1 MRHNSTSEYLFKEN
15 ENTTQKDNVPQ
26 PCVHYS
32 WNLKVISFYDTQE
45 SCSMLGSCVY
55 HVDQMDI
62 GFEEA
67 VVEFDLA
74 T

>member
-1 MRHNSTSEYLFKEN
+1 MLISKNCP
-15 ENTTQKDNVPQ
+15 KDVLERFSQ

-45 SCSMLGSCVY
+45 SCSMLGSCVC